1 MAHVKIL
8 ILLSIIFVLCLSSTA
23 YAKEETNNF
32 KCLVEAIYHEARSEP
47 FIGQLAVANVILER
61 VALPKFPN
69 TICGVVH
76 AGKRWKGNIIK
87 NQCAFSYFCDGKK
100 EWYDVDKKSVSVAYD
115 VASLAVEGVMVYST
129 LGATHYH
136 ASYVVPFWSNHLKRL
151 EQIGTHIFYVD

>member
-23 YAKEETNNF
+23 YTKEETNNF

-61 VALPKFPN
+61 VNLAHFPN
-69 TICGVVH
+69 SICEVVH
-76 AGKRWKGNIIK
+76 AGHRWKGNIIR
-87 NQCAFSYFCDGKK
+87 NRCAFSYFCDGKK
-100 EWYDVDKKSVSVAYD
+100 EWYSMDKKAIDIAYD
-115 VASLAVEGVMVYST
+115 VASLAMQGVMVFST

-136 ASYVVPFWSNHLKRL
+136 ASYVAPSWSNHLERL